1 MTNEQQFVAMQIAR
15 GKFCK
20 TFDKL
25 MQSINRVI
33 EKFCMKQIYSMRKT
47 CKPCY
52 CFIVRNRFGRNL
64 FLQYRNNFLGQF
76 F

>member
-25 MQSINRVI
+25 MQSINRVT
-33 EKFCMKQIYSMRKT
+33 EKFCMKQIYSMRKHVNLV
-47 CKPCY
+47 
-52 CFIVRNRFGRNL
+52 IVLLSGTDSDVICSYNIEIIF
-64 FLQYRNNFLGQF
+64 
-76 F
+76 